1 MPRPLVR
8 VALAVTL
15 GAVSAATGLAP
26 ASAAAAREVK
36 ASAKFTVE
44 LGDHSGSYDFGQ
56 SRITESQLDWTPQV
70 PVSLHAGRRSG
81 PFQEFALSGRVK
93 KGSQRTSEAVAL
105 LLSVEVGAQ
114 SMLMNSTDGEC
125 TVRAKTL
132 SKSRIAGSFTC
143 DTTYGEQPLKAK
155 GTFKA
160 R

>member
-1 MPRPLVR
+1 MPRG
-8 VALAVTL
+8 VA
-15 GAVSAATGLAP
+15 AVSFVVTVVTAVVGLGL
-26 ASAAAAREVK
+26 STSGAAREVK

-44 LGDHSGSYDFGQ
+44 LGDQSGRYDFGQ

-70 PVSLHAGRRSG
+70 PVSLHAGPKSD

-93 KGSQRTSEAVAL
+93 KGSQKTSEAVAL
-105 LLSVEVGAQ
+105 LLSVDVGNQ

-132 SKSRIAGSFTC
+132 TKSRISGSFTC
-143 DTTYGEQPLKAK
+143 DTTYDDQPLKAK